1 MPTVFPLAIDDF
13 AEPGVHL
20 DGHSSMH
27 TNLNDAVQTIQ
38 VVIGVTGSTDPNSIE
53 YRISNLSGSVGP
65 QGPQGIQGD
74 AGPQGPS
81 GSIGP
86 QGIQG
91 PSGSVGPQGEQGIQG
106 IQGVQGPSGSVG
118 PQGDT
123 GPQGPSGSIG
133 PQGIQGDTG
142 PQGPSGS
149 VGPAGPSSF
158 PTWTDL
164 ATGWNAEPVFNTTL
178 VGGEVYTYTYDGPAT
193 YYRYIATDGSI
204 DGFYENFD
212 GITLTVLVKEKK
224 ITI

>member
-1 MPTVFPLAIDDF
+1 MPTVFPIAIDDF

-20 DGHSSMH
+20 DGHGSMH
-27 TNLNDAVQTIQ
+27 INLNDAVQTIQ

-53 YRISNLSGSVGP
+53 YRLSNLSGSVGP
-65 QGPQGIQGD
+65 Q
-74 AGPQGPS
+74 
-81 GSIGP
+81 GP

-106 IQGVQGPSGSVG
+106 IQGVQGPSGSIG

-123 GPQGPSGSIG
+123 GPQGPSGSI
-133 PQGIQGDTG
+133 G

-164 ATGWNAEPVFNTTL
+164 ATGWNAEPAFNTAL
-178 VGGEVYTYTYDGPAT
+178 AGGDVYTYTYDGPAT
-193 YYRYIATDGSI
+193 YYRYIATDGSM
-204 DGFYENFD
+204 DAFYDNFD
-212 GITLTVLVKEKK
+212 GVNLTDLVKEKK

>member
-91 PSGSVGPQGEQGIQG
+91 DI
-106 IQGVQGPSGSVG
+106 
-118 PQGDT
+118 
-123 GPQGPSGSIG
+123 
-133 PQGIQGDTG
+133 G